1 MDQDFLNDIEPS
13 SMSVDDILREF
24 DALEG
29 GAETPPQRPLESRPA
44 HRPQRA
50 GPERRPPV
58 REPKAPSE
66 EEAPKLRR
74 AFSGPGAA
82 FRLPWRQPA
91 AASLPEEESVQGAPI
106 TDRGQS
112 AETEKPM
119 DFEEEKEQRAPAET
133 DEDQELID
141 LIGTLFRLD
150 REEAAVEA
158 PVAVD
163 EESAPAQPADEDGA
177 PAQPDK
183 EPEPAP
189 EEALY
194 GDVSLEDILREF
206 GVDLPERPAEE
217 PASSEPAE
225 PQFFRPK
232 KPERS
237 EADRAS
243 AAEYAAYAAG
253 GAVSPGEKSGSVS
266 SMADEA
272 LRYMSSLSP
281 EDFERLNA
289 EPAGRPV
296 SSRKDVGAEYFN
308 LSGRQDKITFAGR
321 ELDLSADED
330 YAPPAQT
337 GEPIYHWTAGEEGLS
352 EAPEEKPNL
361 LQRIISF
368 GSSLRR
374 DSKRPLRSS
383 GKDAAE
389 DEAAESGQA
398 EPSENDGRED
408 GLNAVSDDTQI
419 YEPQEQAPDVD
430 AVSGDTQIYEPQEQT
445 SDRDAVP
452 GDTQIYEPRKQAS
465 GENAARRPAPGDDIF
480 NLSFDDNDSPTVV
493 YAPAKDYSPEEYTEA
508 EEEEKED
515 GAFGEEPA
523 AAEGEQA
530 GPDRDVGE
538 APKKRRRRKAP
549 PRVEEEIALDE
560 NGEFPSF
567 TQYVSNL
574 ITGMLLGL
582 RGAPAEQGSFAPGP
596 GEDELGPE
604 VTPAEAS
611 RHYGSFV
618 PSLRQRFRIGLVLL
632 AVLAWISLGLP
643 VSGMLRTVRVA
654 SAMCLALQLTIMLLS
669 LDVITNAA
677 VNLAQLRF
685 GADSLASFCC
695 VLTSFDA
702 LAVALDAFGSP
713 HMPLCLLSSL
723 SLMGT
728 LYASCV
734 SARGLRKALR
744 VPSIAKQTGSVSGE
758 AAAKGKGLTLLKT
771 DRPITG
777 FVRRT
782 EEAPLDETV
791 FLRVS
796 PALLLLCLLLAGIV
810 AVAGHA
816 GGDFLYIFTALL
828 TPAAPIAALLC
839 FALPFFIGSNRIF
852 SSGAAVAGWSGLRDV
867 GRSQNLIITDRDLFP
882 EGSVEIDKVRIFADA
897 DPERILSYVGTMIL
911 ASGSGLAPCFA
922 ELMNRNGGT
931 IRHAD
936 GFELLPGGGMKA
948 IIDGSSVLCGG
959 TELMRLMNVRVP
971 FRLVD
976 NTTVLLAVDGILY
989 GIFNMKYIGQPQVRR
1004 ALQGLIRSTRHP
1016 VFAIRD
1022 FNVNPEM
1029 LHEVFDIATDGY
1041 DFPPYLERFKLSEV
1055 PEGSTAPVAAV
1066 ICREGLGSLSQLADT
1081 GRGMYLA
1088 TRFNLIVTLIA
1099 AVVGVFMVFIR
1110 FLNVGSVGIGFLLLF
1125 ALLWALPVF
1134 AASLALKF

>member
-1 MDQDFLNDIEPS
+1 M
-13 SMSVDDILREF
+13 
-24 DALEG
+24 
-29 GAETPPQRPLESRPA
+29 
-44 HRPQRA
+44 
-50 GPERRPPV
+50 
-58 REPKAPSE
+58 
-66 EEAPKLRR
+66 
-74 AFSGPGAA
+74 
-82 FRLPWRQPA
+82 
-91 AASLPEEESVQGAPI
+91 
-106 TDRGQS
+106 
-112 AETEKPM
+112 
-119 DFEEEKEQRAPAET
+119 
-133 DEDQELID
+133 
-141 LIGTLFRLD
+141 
-150 REEAAVEA
+150 
-158 PVAVD
+158 
-163 EESAPAQPADEDGA
+163 
-177 PAQPDK
+177 
-183 EPEPAP
+183 
-189 EEALY
+189 
-194 GDVSLEDILREF
+194 SLEDILREF

-419 YEPQEQAPDVD
+419 YEPQEQAPDGD
-430 AVSGDTQIYEPQEQT
+430 AVSGDTQIYEPRRQ
-445 SDRDAVP
+445 V
-452 GDTQIYEPRKQAS
+452 S
-465 GENAARRPAPGDDIF
+465 GGSAARRPAPGDDIF
-480 NLSFDDNDSPTVV
+480 NLSFDDDSPTAA

-508 EEEEKED
+508 ENEEKEE
-515 GAFGEEPA
+515 GVSGEES
-523 AAEGEQA
+523 AEADGEDA
-530 GPDRDVGE
+530 GSDGNAGE
-538 APKKRRRRKAP
+538 TPKKRGRRKAA
-549 PRVEEEIALDE
+549 PRVEEEISLDE

-632 AVLAWISLGLP
+632 VVLAWISLGLP

-810 AVAGHA
+810 AGARHA

-828 TPAAPIAALLC
+828 TPAVPIAALLC

-852 SSGAAVAGWSGLRDV
+852 SCGAAVAGWSGLRDV